1 MEITVCN
8 QVYDVD
14 ELHADLLNS
23 LSKYAIRD
31 TRKVYSPGNIYVPF
45 ERVIELLD
53 LVDKDYQF
61 KTS

>member
-1 MEITVCN
+1 MEIHVCG

-14 ELHADLLNS
+14 ELHADLLSS
-23 LSKYAIRD
+23 LSKYAILD

-53 LVDKDYQF
+53 LVDKNYQF

>member
-1 MEITVCN
+1 MEITVCG

-14 ELHADLLNS
+14 ELHADLLSS
-23 LSKYAIRD
+23 LSKYAIQD
-31 TRKVYSPGNIYVPF
+31 TKRVYSPGNIYVPF

-53 LVDKDYQF
+53 LVGKDFQF